1 MTWTY
6 LKFLKKISLVLV
18 ELDLNCCAMAFS
30 SYEEWG
36 LLIAGASLVAEHGL

>member
-1 MTWTY
+1 M
-6 LKFLKKISLVLV
+6 FLKKISLVLV

-36 LLIAGASLVAEHGL
+36 LLIAGASLVAERGL